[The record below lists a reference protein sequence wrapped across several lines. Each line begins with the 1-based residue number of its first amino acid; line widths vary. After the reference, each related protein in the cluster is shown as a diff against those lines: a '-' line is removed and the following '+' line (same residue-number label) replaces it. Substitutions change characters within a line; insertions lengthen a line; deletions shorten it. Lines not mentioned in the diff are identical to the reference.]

1 MYLLANAISAIKNNI
16 IAKRDFVDVPNTK
29 LIQKCLYILLTQGF
43 ILGFSSKCNKFIRI
57 FLKYY
62 KGKSIINE
70 IKCISLP
77 GFRKFTTYEE
87 LFNKF
92 DTNTLVLLSTSYGI
106 ISNFELLSYAKSE
119 NITKAYHSIEIPA
132 ESVYKKSQNFNK
144 LNSFISFDYKL
155 TKLSKFNLKIVN
167 FHKEATLKSV
177 YRKKSVISKL
187 SKKRIFAN
195 KIFQYYLNQ
204 KKILDNSTFNSKNKD
219 LLFNSFNN
227 SALSFS
233 NSQYLNL
240 LLKLKNVYSFNFR
253 LFFKSNSYLKFMNN
267 LNFFSFIR
275 QSNQN
280 HLFSIFYLIYH
291 IKQFNFSRY
300 KYRFSLFLKYYN
312 HLISINYNLLY
323 KKSFKFLN
331 LKKKKMGGELLFF
344 VR

>member
-16 IAKRDFVDVPNTK
+16 LAKRDFVDVPNTK
-29 LIQKCLYILLTQGF
+29 LIQKCLYILLSHGF
-43 ILGFSSKCNKFIRI
+43 ILGFSSKCDKFIRI

-77 GFRKFTTYEE
+77 GFRKFTTYDE

-106 ISNFELLSYAKSE
+106 ISNFELLSFNKKDNLIGVSDSIKSSVE
-119 NITKAYHSIEIPA
+119 SI
-132 ESVYKKSQNFNK
+132 YKKSQSFTN
-144 LNSFISFDYKL
+144 LNSLISFNYMLIKL
-155 TKLSKFNLKIVN
+155 LNFNLKVVN

-177 YRKKSVISKL
+177 YRKKSVIFKL

-195 KIFQYYLNQ
+195 KIFHYYLNQ
-204 KKILDNSTFNSKNKD
+204 KKFLDNSNSKSKDFFFLNSLNKSTQ
-219 LLFNSFNN
+219 FV
-227 SALSFS
+227 S

-253 LFFKSNSYLKFMNN
+253 IFFKSNSYLKFINN
-267 LNFFSFIR
+267 LNFFNFIK

-280 HLFSIFYLIYH
+280 HLFSIFYFIYH

-312 HLISINYNLLY
+312 HLISVNYNLLH